1 MKTTITVIMCYQMWK
16 SNDGCHIAG
25 VNGRGIGV
33 RPMIFFKD
41 NKRVASA
48 QESAVLVSAHYTRLQ
63 GLPCTCMYV
72 LVNIFLDM
80 GHQQWTVCSQTTR
93 HC

>member
-1 MKTTITVIMCYQMWK
+1 MHGIYDHNCCYQMWK
-16 SNDGCHIAG
+16 TGDGCHIAE

-48 QESAVLVSAHYTRLQ
+48 QESAVLVSAYRA
-63 GLPCTCMYV
+63 
-72 LVNIFLDM
+72 
-80 GHQQWTVCSQTTR
+80 R
-93 HC
+93 

>member
-1 MKTTITVIMCYQMWK
+1 MKVRTVTIIMCYQMWR
-16 SNDGCHIAG
+16 SNDGYRIAG

-48 QESAVLVSAHYTRLQ
+48 QESAVLVSAHYTRLH
-63 GLPCTCMYV
+63 GVHVHVCM
-72 LVNIFLDM
+72 FWSM
-80 GHQQWTVCSQTTR
+80 SS
-93 HC
+93 